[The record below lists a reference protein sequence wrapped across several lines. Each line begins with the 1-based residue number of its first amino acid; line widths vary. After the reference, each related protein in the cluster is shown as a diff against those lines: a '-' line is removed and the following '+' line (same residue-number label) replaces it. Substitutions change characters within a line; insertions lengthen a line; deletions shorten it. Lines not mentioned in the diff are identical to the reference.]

1 MWKNYSLVIRR
12 DLVDWPG
19 LEVAALGLAKQR
31 FVLVD
36 VANDLSVAPNAPSQL
51 SVPQRNLSGK
61 HRILQQ

>member
-1 MWKNYSLVIRR
+1 MWRNYLLVIRR

-36 VANDLSVAPNAPSQL
+36 VANDLSVTPNSPSQL
-51 SVPQRNLSGK
+51 SVP
-61 HRILQQ
+61 